1 MAKKERKRPTE
12 EQIAEEME
20 LVWAPMG
27 SYVPK
32 TGQASIRWRRY
43 VGARTVKD
51 LVLFFW
57 RPIEVALP
65 NVTAPRPA
73 PQPAPAATQEEEDD
87 DYAQQR
93 LDGRDYHD
101 DWDRGAPSTA
111 PRSQPAPAPRR
122 RGGFPP
128 IRQSYDDYDRHRA
141 ETERIWANA
150 DFDEPDRYWQQPPR

>member
-1 MAKKERKRPTE
+1 MFLYFQVHGYAVLRNALGAQRQNRFIDEFWKAMKLLEFYERGGLH
-12 EQIAEEME
+12 I
-20 LVWAPMG
+20 
-27 SYVPK
+27 
-32 TGQASIRWRRY
+32 
-43 VGARTVKD
+43 D
-51 LVLFFW
+51 LLW
-57 RPIEVALP
+57 DLQRG